1 MNLSA
6 RKNKILSIIID
17 QYILTGEPVGSKTVA
32 ALLNNAVSSAT
43 IRNEMAELCDLGYL
57 EQPHTSS
64 GRIPSQKGYRYYV
77 DRLMGR
83 YELANDEMSRIERQL
98 EGASSEPEAL
108 LIKASAILAELTGCA
123 AISTTPKD
131 EHTVIK
137 KVELVPTSNRSMM
150 VVLVTSSGML
160 KSKVCR
166 MDVPITLEL
175 IELFYNIAA
184 VNFIGVKVSDIYAP
198 MLQNIAAS
206 LGDKA
211 FDMLSLVNA
220 VADLAQSCTNSE
232 LLLEGE
238 VNLLTHK
245 ELEANALV
253 LMSFLQDGGL
263 LSKLLTERS
272 PQLSVTIGSENV
284 FKELENSSMILSG
297 YSVMGQNAGSVGII
311 GPTRIDYARLIPS
324 IRFLSSLVGRLL
336 TEVSETE

>member
-1 MNLSA
+1 
-6 RKNKILSIIID
+6 
-17 QYILTGEPVGSKTVA
+17 
-32 ALLNNAVSSAT
+32 
-43 IRNEMAELCDLGYL
+43 
-57 EQPHTSS
+57 
-64 GRIPSQKGYRYYV
+64 
-77 DRLMGR
+77 
-83 YELANDEMSRIERQL
+83 
-98 EGASSEPEAL
+98 
-108 LIKASAILAELTGCA
+108 
-123 AISTTPKD
+123 
-131 EHTVIK
+131 
-137 KVELVPTSNRSMM
+137 
-150 VVLVTSSGML
+150 
-160 KSKVCR
+160 
-166 MDVPITLEL
+166 
-175 IELFYNIAA
+175 
-184 VNFIGVKVSDIYAP
+184 
-198 MLQNIAAS
+198 
-206 LGDKA
+206 
-211 FDMLSLVNA
+211 MLSLVNA

-245 ELEANALV
+245 ELEANALE